1 MIVDGKNLDQSST
14 LKKLNEVEKEDVK
27 KKLPTVLDIVLRPEL
42 FENATY
48 LSEGIDGQKRII
60 SNEIKDEDDY
70 YDDADHDDL
79 LIATLDEL
87 YNEVEDIYDELY
99 DNAEPVKPQ
108 NLVKDK
114 PKATPSDEVEKSTS
128 SKDAVIFPS
137 SEVTTENSGL
147 EYDDSEGRDFHEGS
161 GIIDDNED
169 IQTKTDSTRI
179 EFPRTLGVMK
189 EVTGKDVDYD
199 YPEMDMPV
207 SSPLKDMSGSIEL
220 LPHNRLFPMPSPPSK
235 IENEIEVNKDEINQV
250 ISPRNNLNVNSPDQ
264 NENKCFCPCKCT
276 EEHSGPIIEDNI
288 ITTESSRTSAMTTG

>member
-1 MIVDGKNLDQSST
+1 MIIDGKNLAQSSI
-14 LKKLNEVEKEDVK
+14 LKELNEGEKEDAK
-27 KKLPTVLDIVLRPEL
+27 KKLPTILDIVLRPEL
-42 FENATY
+42 FNNATY
-48 LSEGIDGQKRII
+48 LSEGVDGQKRII

-99 DNAEPVKPQ
+99 DNAEPVRPQ

-114 PKATPSDEVEKSTS
+114 PTATPSDEVEKPTS
-128 SKDAVIFPS
+128 NKDAVIFPS
-137 SEVTTENSGL
+137 LEVTMENSGL

-161 GIIDDNED
+161 GTIDDNED
-169 IQTKTDSTRI
+169 GQTKTDSTRI
-179 EFPRTLGVMK
+179 EFPRTLGIMN
-189 EVTGKDVDYD
+189 EDTGKDVDYE

-207 SSPLKDMSGSIEL
+207 PSPLKDMSGSIEL
-220 LPHNRLFPMPSPPSK
+220 SPHNRLFPMPSPPSQIK
-235 IENEIEVNKDEINQV
+235 NEIDANEDEINQV
-250 ISPRNNLNVNSPDQ
+250 ISQRNNLNVNGPHQ

-276 EEHSGPIIEDNI
+276 EEHSGPIMDDNI